1 MQINLQSTPSICSEY
16 VDEHNRK
23 REIMVVISPIK
34 ALTSDDGSAVKLI
47 SGCNMWK
54 SCRNE
59 NCYFSMAARQKKEKS
74 RHKVY

>member
-1 MQINLQSTPSICSEY
+1 MEVNLQATPGICSEY
-16 VDEHNRK
+16 IDEHNKK
-23 REIMVVISPIK
+23 REITVVITPIK

-59 NCYFSMAARQKKEKS
+59 NCYFSMAARHKKEKEKS
-74 RHKVY
+74 R